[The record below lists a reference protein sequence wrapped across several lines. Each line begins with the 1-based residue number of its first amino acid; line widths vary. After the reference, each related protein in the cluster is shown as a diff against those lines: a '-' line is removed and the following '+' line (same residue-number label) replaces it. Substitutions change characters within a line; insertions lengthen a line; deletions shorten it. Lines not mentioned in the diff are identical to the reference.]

1 MEKNY
6 LGLLFIIVSMSC
18 LGISTFIYKKSTE
31 AVGPVNT
38 TFFYYLFAFIMAG
51 IYWLIFREEQPF
63 SKTDLIWPLLVAL
76 FLFISVLTF
85 NYALSQLLPISIASA
100 IRSLSFVV
108 TIALAVII
116 TREKIHPKDIVAI
129 VLATAALTLFF
140 WKPD

>member
-6 LGLLFIIVSMSC
+6 LGIVFIIISMCC
-18 LGISTFIYKKSTE
+18 LGISTFIYKKSTD

-38 TFFYYLFAFIMAG
+38 TFFYYLFAFIMAA
-51 IYWLIFREEQPF
+51 IYWLIFREEKSF
-63 SKTDLIWPLLVAL
+63 TAAALIWPFLVAL
-76 FLFISVLTF
+76 FLFISVLSF
-85 NYALSQLLPISIASA
+85 NYALSHKLPVSIASA

-116 TREKIHPKDIVAI
+116 SRDRLHPKDIVAI

-140 WKPD
+140 WKP